1 MTDYLA
7 DLFAHMWWGNDQL
20 FAELER
26 NAPDAETMRLFTH
39 IIATEHLWL
48 SRIDGSSPAVAVWPT
63 LSLAECATLARDN
76 RARFE
81 ELLARP
87 DDTRAQRVRYRNT
100 AGNTFD
106 NSVREILTHV
116 ALHGHYHRAQIA
128 KSMRAAGR
136 EPLNTDYIGYARRDQ
151 TGQ

>member
-1 MTDYLA
+1 MSDFLA

-26 NAPDAETMRLFTH
+26 VPPDAETMRLFAH
-39 IIATEHLWL
+39 LIATEHLWL
-48 SRIDGSSPAVAVWPT
+48 SRIDDAAPQLAVWPT
-63 LSLAECATLARDN
+63 ISLTECAILARDN
-76 RARFE
+76 RGRFE

-87 DDTRAQRVRYRNT
+87 DDTRARRVRYRNT
-100 AGNTFD
+100 AGKSFE
-106 NSVREILTHV
+106 NSVGHILTHV

-128 KSMRAAGR
+128 KTMRAAGR

-151 TGQ
+151 SGG